1 MMSFSRVKTSIIT
14 LAFAFLFFQCGGT
27 SSSNA
32 NQEETTDAVET
43 SSVSSNE
50 ASSAEEVTL
59 VLNTGD
65 ALEYDKN
72 ELRIKEGQS
81 VTLALNHS
89 GQMAKE
95 AMGHNFVLLKAGT
108 DIPTFANEALDARE
122 NEYIP
127 EGNEQVIV
135 HTKLI
140 GGGESDTIT
149 FEAPPKGT
157 YDYICSFPGHYSL
170 MQGKL
175 IVE

>member
-1 MMSFSRVKTSIIT
+1 MSFNNMRTSIIT
-14 LAFAFLFFQCGGT
+14 LTLAFAFFQCGGSSNSNAT
-27 SSSNA
+27 QEEASVASESSSA
-32 NQEETTDAVET
+32 D
-43 SSVSSNE
+43 
-50 ASSAEEVTL
+50 EVTL

-65 ALEYDKN
+65 ALEYDKT
-72 ELRIKEGQS
+72 ELQVKEGQS
-81 VTLALNHS
+81 VTLTLNHS

-95 AMGHNFVLLKAGT
+95 AMGHNFVLLKPGT
-108 DIPTFANEALDARE
+108 DVAAFATEALDARE

-127 EGNEQVIV
+127 AGGEQVIV

-157 YDYICSFPGHYSL
+157 YDYVCTFPGHYSL

-175 IVE
+175 IVG